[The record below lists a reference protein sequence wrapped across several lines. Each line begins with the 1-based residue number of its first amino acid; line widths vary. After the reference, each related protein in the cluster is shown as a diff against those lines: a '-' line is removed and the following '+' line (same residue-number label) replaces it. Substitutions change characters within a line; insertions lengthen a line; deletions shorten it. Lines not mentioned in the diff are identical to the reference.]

1 MAKKY
6 QLKEGIL
13 SKFVSAVTNN
23 IITKKRKKNL
33 KALKNDTVL
42 KKMEAKLAKDLQDF
56 EDYLDDKT
64 GESQEDF
71 LKRIGH

>member
-6 QLKEGIL
+6 QLNEGIL

-33 KALKNDTVL
+33 KALKNDPVL

>member
-33 KALKNDTVL
+33 KI
-42 KKMEAKLAKDLQDF
+42 KDD
-56 EDYLDDKT
+56 
-64 GESQEDF
+64 
-71 LKRIGH
+71 